1 MPNSGIAAKGTL
13 PFKEESM
20 QLQPVGSL
28 LTTNPWKS
36 TPTYKNP
43 LQSLS
48 DGSNKNLTSNT
59 SAPAR
64 LSATLETEYLS
75 KQTLD
80 VEYTS
85 KDGDK
90 VSFSFESVQYQKTML
105 QVDASGSQEDMN
117 KIMDYLKEQY
127 RSMREELIKAF
138 VESQG
143 GDYKTSDAAAEI
155 NKSKELNIPE
165 YWNAENTSQ
174 RIVDFATQFLDVF
187 KGSGEEFLNTIKAAI
202 DEGFKQ
208 AKDLLGDL
216 PDQVNSLV
224 GDTHDLVMQKLDKW
238 AESQGIGVNQPAV
251 ASA

>member
-1 MPNSGIAAKGTL
+1 
-13 PFKEESM
+13 M

-36 TPTYKNP
+36 SPTYKNP

-48 DGSNKNLTSNT
+48 DGGNRNLRSNT

-64 LSATLETEYLS
+64 LNATIETEYLS

-80 VEYTS
+80 VEFTS

-90 VSFSFESVQYQKTML
+90 VRFSMESVQYQKSML

-143 GDYKTSDAAAEI
+143 GEFKSGDSAAKIDKSAELI
-155 NKSKELNIPE
+155 VPE

-174 RIVDFATQFLDVF
+174 RIVDFAVQFLDAY
-187 KGSGEEFLNTIKAAI
+187 KGSGEEFLNTIKSAI
-202 DEGFKQ
+202 EEGFKQ

-216 PDQVNSLV
+216 PDKVNNLV
-224 GDTHDLVMQKLDKW
+224 SDTHDLVMQKLDKW
-238 AESQGIGVNQPAV
+238 AESKGIAANQPEAV
-251 ASA
+251 AA